1 MMKLR
6 NLALGGMVA
15 ALYAALTVLLAPLS
29 YGPVQLRFSEGL
41 TLLPYFLPEA
51 VPGLA
56 AGCLIANLFGGYG
69 AVDVIVGTGATLLAA
84 LLTRRMPRLW
94 MAALP
99 PVLVNMLLIGGM
111 LHVLVGT
118 PLAATCLYVGLGE
131 AGACF
136 LIGLPLM
143 RSLERRGI
151 LRRDAGGSVR

>member
-1 MMKLR
+1 
-6 NLALGGMVA
+6 MV
-15 ALYAALTVLLAPLS
+15 
-29 YGPVQLRFSEGL
+29 
-41 TLLPYFLPEA
+41 
-51 VPGLA
+51 
-56 AGCLIANLFGGYG
+56 
-69 AVDVIVGTGATLLAA
+69 VGTGATLLAGVLA
-84 LLTRRMPRLW
+84 RRMPCLW

-118 PLAATCLYVGLGE
+118 SLAATCLYVGLGE

-151 LRRDAGGSVR
+151 LRRDVGGSVR

>member
-1 MMKLR
+1 MKLR
-6 NLALGGMVA
+6 TLALGGMVA

-56 AGCLIANLFGGYG
+56 VGCLIANLFGGYG

>member
-1 MMKLR
+1 MKLR

-69 AVDVIVGTGATLLAA
+69 AVDVVVGTGATLLAA
-84 LLTRRMPRLW
+84 VLTRRMPRLW

-151 LRRDAGGSVR
+151 LRRGVGGSVR

>member
-1 MMKLR
+1 MKLR
-6 NLALGGMVA
+6 TLALGGMVA

-56 AGCLIANLFGGYG
+56 VGCLIANLFGGYG

-131 AGACF
+131 AGARF
-136 LIGLPLM
+136 LIGVPLM

>member
-1 MMKLR
+1 
-6 NLALGGMVA
+6 MV
-15 ALYAALTVLLAPLS
+15 
-29 YGPVQLRFSEGL
+29 
-41 TLLPYFLPEA
+41 
-51 VPGLA
+51 
-56 AGCLIANLFGGYG
+56 
-69 AVDVIVGTGATLLAA
+69 VGTGATLLAGV
-84 LLTRRMPRLW
+84 LSRRMPCLW

-151 LRRDAGGSVR
+151 LRRDVGGSVR

>member
-1 MMKLR
+1 MRLR
-6 NLALGGMVA
+6 TLALGGMVA

>member
-1 MMKLR
+1 MKLR

-118 PLAATCLYVGLGE
+118 PLAATCLYVGLGG

>member
-1 MMKLR
+1 MKLR
-6 NLALGGMVA
+6 TLALGGMVA

-69 AVDVIVGTGATLLAA
+69 AVDVVVGTGATLLAGV
-84 LLTRRMPRLW
+84 LSRRMPCLW

-99 PVLVNMLLIGGM
+99 N
-111 LHVLVGT
+111 
-118 PLAATCLYVGLGE
+118 LAD
-131 AGACF
+131 
-136 LIGLPLM
+136 
-143 RSLERRGI
+143 RK
-151 LRRDAGGSVR
+151 SVV

>member
-1 MMKLR
+1 MRLR
-6 NLALGGMVA
+6 TLALGGMVA

-69 AVDVIVGTGATLLAA
+69 AVDVVVGTGATLLAA
-84 LLTRRMPRLW
+84 VLTRRMPRLW

-151 LRRDAGGSVR
+151 LRRDVGGSVR

>member
-69 AVDVIVGTGATLLAA
+69 AVDVVVGTGATLLAA
-84 LLTRRMPRLW
+84 VLTRRMPRLW

-151 LRRDAGGSVR
+151 LRRDVGGSVR

>member
-6 NLALGGMVA
+6 TLALGGMVA

-69 AVDVIVGTGATLLAA
+69 AVDVVVG
-84 LLTRRMPRLW
+84 MIE
-94 MAALP
+94 
-99 PVLVNMLLIGGM
+99 IGR
-111 LHVLVGT
+111 
-118 PLAATCLYVGLGE
+118 ASC
-131 AGACF
+131 
-136 LIGLPLM
+136 
-143 RSLERRGI
+143 RER
-151 LRRDAGGSVR
+151 V

>member
-1 MMKLR
+1 MRLR
-6 NLALGGMVA
+6 TLALGGMVA
-15 ALYAALTVLLAPLS
+15 ALYAALTMLLAPLS

-111 LHVLVGT
+111 LHVLLET
-118 PLAATCLYVGLGE
+118 PLTATCLSVGLGE

-151 LRRDAGGSVR
+151 LRRGVGGSVR

>member
-1 MMKLR
+1 MKLR

>member
-1 MMKLR
+1 MKLR
-6 NLALGGMVA
+6 TLALGGMVA

-56 AGCLIANLFGGYG
+56 VGCLIANLFGGYG

-99 PVLVNMLLIGGM
+99 PVLVNMLLVGGM

>member
-1 MMKLR
+1 MKLR

-69 AVDVIVGTGATLLAA
+69 AVDVVVGTGATLLAA
-84 LLTRRMPRLW
+84 VLTRRMPRLW

-151 LRRDAGGSVR
+151 LRRDVGGSVR

>member
-1 MMKLR
+1 MKLR

-51 VPGLA
+51 VSGLA

-69 AVDVIVGTGATLLAA
+69 AVDVVVGTGATLLAA
-84 LLTRRMPRLW
+84 VLTRRMPRLW

-151 LRRDAGGSVR
+151 LRRDVGGSVR

>member
-1 MMKLR
+1 MKLR
-6 NLALGGMVA
+6 TLALGGMVA

-143 RSLERRGI
+143 RSRERRGI
-151 LRRDAGGSVR
+151 LRRDVGGSVR

>member
-1 MMKLR
+1 MKLR
-6 NLALGGMVA
+6 TLALGGMVA

-51 VPGLA
+51 VPGLV

-69 AVDVIVGTGATLLAA
+69 AVDVVVGTGATLLAGV
-84 LLTRRMPRLW
+84 LTRRMPCLW

-151 LRRDAGGSVR
+151 LRRNVGGSVR